1 MTLSK
6 PTEVKLPVSTK
17 MASVPG
23 ESASCSSSSRPTF
36 VLGAERSPITL
47 PHTDCKIR
55 PQVPLARY
63 TSYRVGGPAEWFVM
77 PRTIDDLAESI
88 AWANQHSIPVMFL
101 GAGSNLLISDQG
113 LPGLIICT
121 RHLRQ
126 SQFDPE
132 TAQVTIAA
140 GEPLPTLAWKAADL
154 GWSGLEWAVGIP
166 GTVGGAVVMN
176 AGAHRSCVADILLNT
191 QVMTRTGRE
200 ATLDVTDL
208 DYRYR
213 TSNLQGDL
221 SRFVVQATFQ
231 LEPGHDPAAIAEKT
245 RHHQAHRHRTQPYH
259 LPSCGSVFRNPNPY
273 AAGWLI
279 EQTGLKGFQIGDA
292 QVAERHANFILNCGN
307 ATSNDILRL
316 IRHVQEKVQ
325 HRWQQCLEP
334 EVKIIGEFEV
344 A

>member
-6 PTEVKLPVSTK
+6 STDVDPPVVPKVVPISREVAL
-17 MASVPG
+17 
-23 ESASCSSSSRPTF
+23 SSSPSV
-36 VLGAERSPITL
+36 VLGAEASPITL
-47 PHTDCKIR
+47 THTNCLIR
-55 PQVPLARY
+55 PRVPLARY

-77 PRTIDDLAESI
+77 PRTASELAESV
-88 AWANQHSIPVMFL
+88 AWANKYSVPIMFL
-101 GAGSNLLISDQG
+101 GAGSNLLISDHG

-121 RHLRQ
+121 RHLRH
-126 SQFDPE
+126 SHFNRD
-132 TAQVTIAA
+132 TAQVTVAA
-140 GEPLPTLAWKAADL
+140 GEPLPSLAWKTAEL

-191 QVMTRTGRE
+191 QLITQTGG
-200 ATLDVTDL
+200 DVSLNVADL

-213 TSNLQGDL
+213 TSTLQGDT

-231 LEPGHDPAAIAEKT
+231 LQPGYEPHAIATKT
-245 RHHQAHRHRTQPYH
+245 HHHKAHRHRTQPYH
-259 LPSCGSVFRNPNPY
+259 LPSCGSVFRNPTPY

-292 QVAERHANFILNCGN
+292 QVAERHANFIVNCGK
-307 ATSNDILRL
+307 ATSTDILRL
-316 IRHVQEKVQ
+316 IHHVQENVEQ
-325 HRWQQCLEP
+325 RWQQRLEP
-334 EVKIIGEFEV
+334 EVKVLGKFEI